1 VVDTEPVELVE
12 DALEWV
18 WWWWCIDRTEDT
30 EDEVDFRPLKPADER
45 RTVPRGV
52 NGDGDND
59 WRL

>member
-1 VVDTEPVELVE
+1 M
-12 DALEWV
+12 
-18 WWWWCIDRTEDT
+18 DRTEDT
-30 EDEVDFRPLKPADER
+30 EDEVDFLPLKPADER